1 MVSNN
6 PSPIDLLI
14 VTKTLKS
21 EKGRHVVVCF
31 FFYRKII
38 E

>member
-31 FFYRKII
+31 FYRKII